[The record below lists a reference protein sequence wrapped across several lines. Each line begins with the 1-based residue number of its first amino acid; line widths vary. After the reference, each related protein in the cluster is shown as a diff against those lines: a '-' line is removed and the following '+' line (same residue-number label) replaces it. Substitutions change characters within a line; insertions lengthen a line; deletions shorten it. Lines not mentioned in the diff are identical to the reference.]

1 MTSLLQKINE
11 LNVRVDNVSTSGG
24 GDTTALQAQV
34 DTNTT
39 DVSGIQINKQDKLT
53 AGDNISI
60 IGNTISSLLD
70 ANFSSLN
77 ASTITT
83 TGDVSIGGFLYPKLP
98 CFSATYS
105 GTQTDITSTQ
115 NVPYNSIVIDNQN
128 GYDTSDYIYTI
139 QTTGFYYIYWPVI
152 QSGNNAFAVLLQRNS
167 FTLDRSRADAEGGD
181 RTEGAQRMTIAYC
194 TAGQNLRMRLTFG
207 GIRMND
213 FCSWGAFLFST

>member
-39 DVSGIQINKQDKLT
+39 DISGIQINKQDKLT

-60 IGNTISSLLD
+60 IGNTISYLLD

-83 TGDVSIGGFLYPKLP
+83 TGDVFIGGFLYPKLP

-105 GTQTDITSTQ
+105 GTESDITETQ

-128 GYDTSDYIYTI
+128 GYDTSNYIYTI
-139 QTTGFYYIYWPVI
+139 QTTGFYYIYWTII
-152 QSGNNAFAVLLQRNS
+152 QSPNISFAVLLQRNGVA
-167 FTLDRSRADAEGGD
+167 LDRSRADAEGAD

-213 FCSWGAFLFST
+213 LCSWGAFLFST